1 MNRKKVVLADD
12 VELFLMLEN
21 SFFNR
26 NEFELITAR
35 SGLEILK
42 VIREAKP
49 DLVFM
54 DLDMAEMNGDE
65 CCRIVKKDVLNRHI
79 PVIIVTQDGRKEA
92 IERCR
97 TSGCDDF
104 ILKPINRNNFME
116 TSRKFLKVLERAA
129 QRFTARLP
137 VNYGVKQSELLKDY
151 SIDLTINGMF
161 LATGNLFEV
170 DTVLHLEF
178 TIPETEKMI
187 RCNGRVAWVNE
198 SESPRKPKLPTG
210 LGVQFLHLHESDKDA
225 IRDHLES
232 RIIEPLSD
240 ANV

>member
-54 DLDMAEMNGDE
+54 DLDMPEMNGDE
-65 CCRIVKKDVLNRHI
+65 CCCIVKKDVMNRHI
-79 PVIIVTQDGRKEA
+79 PVIIVAQGGGKEA
-92 IERCR
+92 MERCR
-97 TSGCDDF
+97 MSGCDD
-104 ILKPINRNNFME
+104 IVLKPINRNKFME
-116 TSRKFLKVLERAA
+116 TSRKFLQVQERAA

-137 VNYGVKQSELLKDY
+137 VNYGVKKSELLNDY
-151 SIDLTINGMF
+151 SIDLTTDGMF
-161 LATGNLFEV
+161 LATGNLFEINTLLYLKFV
-170 DTVLHLEF
+170 
-178 TIPETEKMI
+178 IPDADREIK
-187 RCNGRVAWVNE
+187 CKARVAWVNQR
-198 SESPRKPKLPTG
+198 ESPRKPLLPTG
-210 LGVQFLHLHESDKDA
+210 LGMQFLHLDKSDMDT
-225 IRDHLES
+225 IRDFIES
-232 RIIEPLSD
+232 RNI
-240 ANV
+240 